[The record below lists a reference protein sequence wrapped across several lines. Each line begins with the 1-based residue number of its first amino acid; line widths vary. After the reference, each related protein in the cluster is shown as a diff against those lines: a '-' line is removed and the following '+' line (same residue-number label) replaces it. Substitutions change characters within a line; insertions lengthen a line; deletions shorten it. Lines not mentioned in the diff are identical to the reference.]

1 MNDYEMKQMNEISHT
16 LIEGDNTG
24 SVIPVENHS
33 LIYLFSG
40 SLRLGQKG
48 RIDKVIILH
57 AGECV
62 FVRKDLSVSIVRNVD
77 KSTHRF
83 ESVAMSFSRPF
94 LQGVYR
100 SLSSDVLGAHVQRS
114 RKAFLKMPV
123 TEELKVLF
131 ESALETLKTNAH
143 PDEMW
148 VSKKLN
154 DGLTCVLK
162 ADRAVYASIFDFAE
176 PWKIDL
182 LEFMNE
188 NYMYRLSLKELA
200 NYTGRSL
207 STFKRDFKK
216 VTDQTPE
223 RWIIDKRLE
232 EAQRLLAHGCR
243 RVREVMD
250 KVGITNQSYFSRAYK
265 DKFGYT
271 PKHTPQVEDDK
282 LANN

>member
-1 MNDYEMKQMNEISHT
+1 
-16 LIEGDNTG
+16 
-24 SVIPVENHS
+24 
-33 LIYLFSG
+33 
-40 SLRLGQKG
+40 
-48 RIDKVIILH
+48 
-57 AGECV
+57 
-62 FVRKDLSVSIVRNVD
+62 
-77 KSTHRF
+77 
-83 ESVAMSFSRPF
+83 
-94 LQGVYR
+94 
-100 SLSSDVLGAHVQRS
+100 
-114 RKAFLKMPV
+114 
-123 TEELKVLF
+123 
-131 ESALETLKTNAH
+131 
-143 PDEMW
+143 
-148 VSKKLN
+148 
-154 DGLTCVLK
+154 
-162 ADRAVYASIFDFAE
+162 
-176 PWKIDL
+176 
-182 LEFMNE
+182 
-188 NYMYRLSLKELA
+188 MYRLSLKELA